1 MSRFVLDASVVL
13 TWCFPDENA
22 ALAQHVADMFKRGD
36 TAVAPSFWPH
46 EVLNAL
52 LVGEKRKRISKELV
66 RSFLDDLAA
75 LPIVLEQFPAKVVFD
90 RIQHLSRE
98 HGLTAYDAAY
108 LDLALSSG
116 LPLATLDEDLARA
129 SKKARV
135 RLVWHD
141 PF

>member
-1 MSRFVLDASVVL
+1 VSRFVLDASVVL

-22 ALAQHVADMFKRGD
+22 GKAQHVASIFMQGG

-66 RSFLDDLAA
+66 RSFLEDLAT
-75 LPIVLEQFPAKVVFD
+75 LPVVLEQVPAGVVFE
-90 RIQHLSRE
+90 RIQRLSRE

-108 LDLALSSG
+108 LDLALDSG
-116 LPLATLDEDLARA
+116 LPLATLDEDLVRA
-129 SKKARV
+129 AKKASV
-135 RLVWHD
+135 RMVQA
-141 PF
+141 

>member
-1 MSRFVLDASVVL
+1 VSRFVLDASVVL

-22 ALAQHVADMFKRGD
+22 ALAQHVASMFKRGD

-46 EVLNAL
+46 EILNAL

-66 RSFLDDLAA
+66 QSFLEDLAT
-75 LPIVLEQFPAKVVFD
+75 LPIMLEPLPAETVFG
-90 RIQHLSRE
+90 RIQRLSRE

-108 LDLALSSG
+108 LDLALDKG

-135 RLVWHD
+135 RLVQA
-141 PF
+141 

>member
-22 ALAQHVADMFKRGD
+22 ATAQHVASMFKQGD

-66 RSFLDDLAA
+66 RSFLGDLAM
-75 LPIVLEQFPAKVVFD
+75 LPIVLEQFPAGVVFT
-90 RIQHLSRE
+90 RIERVSRE
-98 HGLTAYDAAY
+98 HSLTAYHAAY
-108 LDLALSSG
+108 LDLALDSG
-116 LPLATLDEDLARA
+116 LPLATLDEDLVRA
-129 SKKARV
+129 CRKARV
-135 RLVWHD
+135 RLVQA
-141 PF
+141 